1 MIKPDFTI
9 DPVEVKA
16 LELFSM
22 TDSPFKGLSLLD
34 LLKDIAEKE
43 S

>member
-9 DPVEVKA
+9 SPVEVKL
-16 LELFSM
+16 LEMSM
-22 TDSPFKGLSLLD
+22 SDSPFKGLSLLN
-34 LLKDIAEKE
+34 LLRDIAEKE